1 MFNFLVA
8 VASSPASSPDALPEA
23 KLFTVGPLPTR
34 TSKALFLAVSTSP
47 SIITARPSETTSVCL
62 NSWATRKVVKNK
74 KRKEFYF
81 FGRAL
86 PQTHDDPIGDWSS
99 LREDQSPC

>member
-1 MFNFLVA
+1 MY
-8 VASSPASSPDALPEA
+8 DATYLSHLREGG
-23 KLFTVGPLPTR
+23 TQ
-34 TSKALFLAVSTSP
+34 
-47 SIITARPSETTSVCL
+47 
-62 NSWATRKVVKNK
+62 NYKVVKNK

>member
-1 MFNFLVA
+1 M
-8 VASSPASSPDALPEA
+8 ASEQASYMYDATYLSHLREGG
-23 KLFTVGPLPTR
+23 TQ
-34 TSKALFLAVSTSP
+34 
-47 SIITARPSETTSVCL
+47 
-62 NSWATRKVVKNK
+62 NYKVVKNK